1 MKRKIIAVAVSAMC
15 ILGGFTASASS
26 VAQDSPSVKEIKLRA
41 EFYQNELDLL
51 LDKARRGNF
60 ADFYQDVVKFAHY
73 GEKYPQYLL
82 GVMLLKGDG
91 VQQDIGQGL
100 VWLRLALEQ
109 KNTEWQKVY
118 DSVSAQLTKEQLA
131 SLEPMYE
138 VYKARF
144 GVDAQKMSC
153 SNERMEA
160 SNIRIHQCRK
170 TLVLKEY
177 YSVYEY
183 N

>member
-1 MKRKIIAVAVSAMC
+1 MKRKLAAALIAGVCLLGNIGHVSAND
-15 ILGGFTASASS
+15 T
-26 VAQDSPSVKEIKLRA
+26 VAEVKEVKLRA

-60 ADFYQDVVKFAHY
+60 ADFYQDVVKFARY

-100 VWLRLALEQ
+100 VWIKLALEQ

-118 DSVSAQLTKEQLA
+118 DSVTGALTKEQLDA
-131 SLEPMYE
+131 LEPMYE
-138 VYKARF
+138 AYKALY
-144 GVDAQKMSC
+144 GVEAQKMSC

-160 SNIRIHQCRK
+160 SLIRVHQCRK

-177 YSVYEY
+177 FVVYEK